1 MKAIIWMCVMAL
13 GIVTAIFN
21 VSDMYNQWW
30 ELKGKYR
37 VDEGFYQHL
46 YIGGWDS
53 NNHDSSFTYKETVV
67 SANLKLMKIP
77 GGEMKAVLSTDF
89 KWNDD
94 KWIET
99 GLFNGKGKF
108 VFGNETYGEGK
119 TDTCYYYLTKDNVL
133 VIDDRNGKLRLSE
146 LLKRFERD
154 RAKKRYISVYTFK
167 KEK

>member
-1 MKAIIWMCVMAL
+1 
-13 GIVTAIFN
+13 
-21 VSDMYNQWW
+21 
-30 ELKGKYR
+30 
-37 VDEGFYQHL
+37 
-46 YIGGWDS
+46 
-53 NNHDSSFTYKETVV
+53 
-67 SANLKLMKIP
+67 MKIP

-94 KWIET
+94 KWVET

-119 TDTCYYYLTKDNVL
+119 ADTCYYYLTKDNVL

-146 LLKRFERD
+146 LVKRFERD